1 MKDGGIKACVGIAG
15 IVACYGIYS
24 FNNPGAD
31 GLVFGSMLAA
41 VSALAGYSYA
51 AVKGIKK

>member
-1 MKDGGIKACVGIAG
+1 MKACVGIAG

-31 GLVFGSMLAA
+31 GYVFGSILAA
-41 VSALAGYSYA
+41 VSALAGYTIA
-51 AVKGIKK
+51 ITKTPKE